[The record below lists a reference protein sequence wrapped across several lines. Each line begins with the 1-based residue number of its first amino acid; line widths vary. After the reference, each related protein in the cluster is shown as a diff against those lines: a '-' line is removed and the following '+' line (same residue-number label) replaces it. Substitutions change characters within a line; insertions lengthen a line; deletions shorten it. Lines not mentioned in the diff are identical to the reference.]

1 MSFCLPH
8 GFFSRKS
15 TRAFGLWCSI
25 ATLLLLFAPQTYAV
39 SDVEFERPSEPLNV
53 AVRVGAP
60 FVIERA
66 DGSLDGISV
75 ALWEEVASQLNVAFD
90 YQVVELDALLQGMY
104 NQDFDVGIGPLTVTA
119 ERERML
125 DFTQPFHSAGL
136 GIAVRQ
142 GDRAGWWAVAQR
154 FVTKEFAS
162 VMLALSAV
170 LLLSG
175 FLLWLFERKHNPD
188 EFSHDKVKGIGAG
201 FWWAA
206 VTMTTVGYG
215 DKSPR
220 STGGRVVALIWMF
233 TSVIIISSFT
243 ASIASSLTV
252 NELASR
258 IEGPSDLDRVRVA
271 TIPNS
276 FTSEYLDQR
285 FISYRPYAN
294 IEAALDALAAQEVDA
309 VVHDAPLLNYQLR
322 QRFDADLMLLP
333 NTFNAQNYAFTLVE
347 GSDMLEATNRA
358 LLDVRA
364 SPNWNNLLERYMGE

>member
-15 TRAFGLWCSI
+15 TRTIGLWCSI
-25 ATLLLLFAPQTYAV
+25 ATLLLLLAPQTYALN
-39 SDVEFERPSEPLNV
+39 DVEFERPNEPLNV

-142 GDRAGWWAVAQR
+142 EDRAGWWAVAQR

-175 FLLWLFERKHNPD
+175 FSLWLFERKHNPD
-188 EFSHDKVKGIGAG
+188 EFSQDKVKGIGAG

-347 GSDMLEATNRA
+347 GSDMLEATNRT

>member
-142 GDRAGWWAVAQR
+142 GERAGWWAVAQR

>member
-1 MSFCLPH
+1 MQLTLPALT
-8 GFFSRKS
+8 
-15 TRAFGLWCSI
+15 TRSALFLLAC
-25 ATLLLLFAPQTYAV
+25 TLLCVCLLSARPAGAV
-39 SDVEFERPSEPLNV
+39 EDLQYTLPDRPLSV

-75 ALWEEVASQLNVAFD
+75 ALWEEVAQRLGVD
-90 YQVVELDALLQGMY
+90 YEYRVVELDELLEGMY
-104 NQDFDVGIGPLTVTA
+104 AQDYDVGIGPLTVTA

-142 GDRAGWWAVAQR
+142 EDRAGWWAVAQR
-154 FVTKEFAS
+154 FFTAEFAS
-162 VMLALSAV
+162 VMLALAGI

-175 FLLWLFERKHNPD
+175 VLLWLFERKHNAE
-188 EFSHDKVKGIGAG
+188 EFSQDRVKGIGSG

-220 STGGRVVALIWMF
+220 TLGGRSVALVWMF
-233 TSVIIISSFT
+233 TCVIIISSFT

-252 NELASR
+252 SELASR
-258 IEGPSDLDRVRVA
+258 IEGPSDLDSVRVA

-276 FTSEYLDQR
+276 FTADWLDQR
-285 FISYRPYAN
+285 FISYRDYAS
-294 IEAALDALAAQEVDA
+294 IEEALEALAAGTIDA

-322 QRFDADLMLLP
+322 QRFDGDLMLLP
-333 NTFNAQNYAFTLVE
+333 NTFNAQNYAFTLIE

-358 LLDVRA
+358 LLDVRS
-364 SPNWNNLLERYMGE
+364 SPNWSNLVERYLGEE

>member
-142 GDRAGWWAVAQR
+142 EDRAGWWAVAQR

-188 EFSHDKVKGIGAG
+188 EFSQDKVKGIGAG

-258 IEGPSDLDRVRVA
+258 IKGPSDLDRVRVA

>member
-25 ATLLLLFAPQTYAV
+25 TTLLLLFAPQTYAV

-142 GDRAGWWAVAQR
+142 EDRAGWWAVAQR

-188 EFSHDKVKGIGAG
+188 EFSQDNVKGIGAG

>member
-142 GDRAGWWAVAQR
+142 EDRAGWWAVAQR

>member
-142 GDRAGWWAVAQR
+142 EDRAGWWAVAQR

-188 EFSHDKVKGIGAG
+188 EFSQDNVKGIGAG